1 MNEQKYED
9 QWFEIDKTTYDWSLR
24 AFRTLRKMLKVNI
37 KLHAESDQIQQGSIF
52 LFNHFSRI
60 ETFIPQYLI
69 HETSGDYCWSIASGE
84 FFDDDSILSTY
95 LKKLGVIPHDHQRL
109 FPLLA
114 KQILHGKKIIIFP
127 EGGMVKDHRVMDD
140 SGTFQMF
147 DQMSGVIRKQHTGAA
162 VLAQGIEAFKA
173 TVRNA
178 YRKKNVSKLMYWQ
191 ETLEFENMDALLMS
205 VAKPT
210 LIVPS
215 NITFYPIRSSE
226 NVLLKAVE
234 FISGGLTLKQTEEL
248 LVEGNIIS
256 RDTDMDVT
264 MGQMIDPYRVWHPW
278 NHSLLELVASEFNS
292 LDDVF
297 ALHQKPKYFKQK
309 VLGQYFRKNAKATR
323 NQYMKIIYAN
333 VTVNLSHL
341 AATLIIFCYQ
351 KGQFE
356 VKKDQ
361 FYKALYLSIKALQK
375 HDGLRFHSSLL
386 NSEEYQKL
394 LSGENARLLNFFAV
408 AKRQNLIEEDKTN
421 YFLKEKLNDSHDLLT
436 IRMEN
441 LVAVYQNEVAP
452 LTRIGKALRKAFK
465 DAEKISNK
473 QLALTLFDDQCVS
486 RQWDKNYFSKPQFD
500 DINQYENTA
509 ADPSPFLL
517 MPKKKNGCG
526 VLLVHGLLAS
536 PAEVRGLA
544 EQLYKQGYTVLGVCI
559 KGHGTSPH
567 DLRTRTAEDWYD
579 SVTQSYEILE
589 HLVNQIVLIGFST
602 GGALVLKLA
611 AEKKP
616 RVIAVVAVSVPVH
629 FVNSEMMLASL
640 LHGTNRLVSWVSSLE
655 GVKPFLHND
664 PENASV
670 NYRSIPVR
678 SLYELR
684 RLIHELLVVL
694 PEIKIPALL
703 IYSKNDPI
711 VAIKSAD
718 IILNKLITD
727 EKALHIIHADHH
739 GILYK
744 NSDNIW
750 QRIED
755 FVHDAYAYKDRH
767 NSEEMAVLTEF
778 KKVV

>member
-1 MNEQKYED
+1 MNGRKYED
-9 QWFEIDKTTYDWSLR
+9 QWSEMDKTTYDWSIK

-37 KLHAESDQIQQGSIF
+37 KLHADSDQIQQGSIF

-69 HETSGDYCWSIASGE
+69 HETTGDYSCSIASSE
-84 FFDDDSILSTY
+84 FFNDDSIFSTY
-95 LKKLGVIPHDHQRL
+95 LEKLGVVPHDHQRL

-114 KQILHGKKIIIFP
+114 KQILHGKKVIIFP

-140 SGTFQMF
+140 SGAFQML

-178 YRKKNVSKLMYWQ
+178 YRKKNVSKLIYWQ
-191 ETLEFENMDALLMS
+191 ETLEFENIDALLMS

-226 NVLLKAVE
+226 NLLLKAVE

-264 MGQMIDPYRVWHPW
+264 MGQMVDPYQVWHPW
-278 NHSLLELVASEFNS
+278 NHSLLEWVASEFNS

-297 ALHQKPKYFKQK
+297 ALHQKPENFKQK
-309 VLGQYFRKNAKATR
+309 VLGQYFRKNAKTTR
-323 NQYMKIIYAN
+323 NQYMKIIYVN

-341 AATLIIFCYQ
+341 AATLIIYCYQ

-356 VKKDQ
+356 VKKEQ
-361 FYKALYLSIKALQK
+361 FYRALYLSIKALQK
-375 HDGLRFHSSLL
+375 HDGLHLHTSLL
-386 NSEEYQKL
+386 NTEEYQQL
-394 LSGENARLLNFFAV
+394 LSGEDVRLLHFFEV
-408 AKRQNLIEEDKTN
+408 AIRQNLIEEDDTT
-421 YFLKEKLNDSHDLLT
+421 YFLKEKLNASHDLLT

-441 LVAVYQNEVAP
+441 LIAVYYNEIAP
-452 LTRIGKALRKAFK
+452 ITTVVKAVRKAFEEAK
-465 DAEKISNK
+465 NISNK
-473 QLALTLFDDQCVS
+473 QLALALFDDHCVAW
-486 RQWDKNYFSKPQFD
+486 QWDKHYFSKPQFD
-500 DINQYENTA
+500 DINQYENIEA
-509 ADPSPFLL
+509 NVSPFLL
-517 MPKKKNGCG
+517 MPKHKNGCG

-536 PAEVRGLA
+536 PAEVRGLG
-544 EQLYKQGYTVLGVCI
+544 EHLYKQGYTVLGVCI

-567 DLRTRTAEDWYD
+567 DLRTRTAEDWFE
-579 SVTQSYEILE
+579 SVTQAHDILDY
-589 HLVNQIVLIGFST
+589 LVNQIVVIGFST
-602 GGALVLKLA
+602 GGALALKLA
-611 AEKKP
+611 AEHKP
-616 RVIAVVAVSVPVH
+616 HVIAVVAVSVPVH

-640 LHGTNRLVSWVSSLE
+640 LHGTNQLVSWVSSLE
-655 GVKPFLHND
+655 GVKPFIPNE
-664 PENASV
+664 PENVLV

-684 RLIHELLVVL
+684 RLIHELLIVL
-694 PEIKIPALL
+694 AQIKIPVLL

-718 IILNKLITD
+718 IVLKKLITD
-727 EKALHIIHADHH
+727 EKALHILDAGHH
-739 GILYK
+739 GILYQ

-750 QRIED
+750 NRIED
-755 FVHDAYAYKDRH
+755 FVHDAWVYKDRH
-767 NSEEMAVLTEF
+767 NSEEMTTVTEL

>member
-1 MNEQKYED
+1 
-9 QWFEIDKTTYDWSLR
+9 
-24 AFRTLRKMLKVNI
+24 
-37 KLHAESDQIQQGSIF
+37 
-52 LFNHFSRI
+52 
-60 ETFIPQYLI
+60 
-69 HETSGDYCWSIASGE
+69 
-84 FFDDDSILSTY
+84 
-95 LKKLGVIPHDHQRL
+95 
-109 FPLLA
+109 
-114 KQILHGKKIIIFP
+114 
-127 EGGMVKDHRVMDD
+127 
-140 SGTFQMF
+140 
-147 DQMSGVIRKQHTGAA
+147 
-162 VLAQGIEAFKA
+162 
-173 TVRNA
+173 
-178 YRKKNVSKLMYWQ
+178 
-191 ETLEFENMDALLMS
+191 
-205 VAKPT
+205 
-210 LIVPS
+210 
-215 NITFYPIRSSE
+215 
-226 NVLLKAVE
+226 
-234 FISGGLTLKQTEEL
+234 
-248 LVEGNIIS
+248 
-256 RDTDMDVT
+256 
-264 MGQMIDPYRVWHPW
+264 
-278 NHSLLELVASEFNS
+278 
-292 LDDVF
+292 
-297 ALHQKPKYFKQK
+297 
-309 VLGQYFRKNAKATR
+309 
-323 NQYMKIIYAN
+323 
-333 VTVNLSHL
+333 
-341 AATLIIFCYQ
+341 
-351 KGQFE
+351 
-356 VKKDQ
+356 
-361 FYKALYLSIKALQK
+361 
-375 HDGLRFHSSLL
+375 
-386 NSEEYQKL
+386 
-394 LSGENARLLNFFAV
+394 
-408 AKRQNLIEEDKTN
+408 
-421 YFLKEKLNDSHDLLT
+421 
-436 IRMEN
+436 
-441 LVAVYQNEVAP
+441 
-452 LTRIGKALRKAFK
+452 
-465 DAEKISNK
+465 
-473 QLALTLFDDQCVS
+473 
-486 RQWDKNYFSKPQFD
+486 
-500 DINQYENTA
+500 
-509 ADPSPFLL
+509 
-517 MPKKKNGCG
+517 
-526 VLLVHGLLAS
+526 LLVHGLLAS

>member
-1 MNEQKYED
+1 
-9 QWFEIDKTTYDWSLR
+9 
-24 AFRTLRKMLKVNI
+24 
-37 KLHAESDQIQQGSIF
+37 
-52 LFNHFSRI
+52 
-60 ETFIPQYLI
+60 
-69 HETSGDYCWSIASGE
+69 
-84 FFDDDSILSTY
+84 
-95 LKKLGVIPHDHQRL
+95 
-109 FPLLA
+109 
-114 KQILHGKKIIIFP
+114 
-127 EGGMVKDHRVMDD
+127 
-140 SGTFQMF
+140 
-147 DQMSGVIRKQHTGAA
+147 
-162 VLAQGIEAFKA
+162 
-173 TVRNA
+173 
-178 YRKKNVSKLMYWQ
+178 
-191 ETLEFENMDALLMS
+191 
-205 VAKPT
+205 
-210 LIVPS
+210 
-215 NITFYPIRSSE
+215 
-226 NVLLKAVE
+226 
-234 FISGGLTLKQTEEL
+234 
-248 LVEGNIIS
+248 
-256 RDTDMDVT
+256 
-264 MGQMIDPYRVWHPW
+264 
-278 NHSLLELVASEFNS
+278 
-292 LDDVF
+292 
-297 ALHQKPKYFKQK
+297 
-309 VLGQYFRKNAKATR
+309 
-323 NQYMKIIYAN
+323 MKIIYAN

-526 VLLVHGLLAS
+526 ALLVHGLLAS

-684 RLIHELLVVL
+684 RLIHELLIVL

>member
-264 MGQMIDPYRVWHPW
+264 MGQMVDPYRVWHPW

-361 FYKALYLSIKALQK
+361 FYKALYLGIKALQK

-465 DAEKISNK
+465 DAENISNK

-517 MPKKKNGCG
+517 MPKQKNGCG
-526 VLLVHGLLAS
+526 ALLVHGLLAS

>member
-9 QWFEIDKTTYDWSLR
+9 QWFEMDKTTYDWSLR
-24 AFRTLRKMLKVNI
+24 AFRTLKKMLKVNI
-37 KLHAESDQIQQGSIF
+37 KLHGGSDKIQQGSIF

-69 HETSGDYCWSIASGE
+69 HETTGDYCWSIASSE

-95 LKKLGVIPHDHQRL
+95 LKKLGVVPHDHQRL

-114 KQILHGKKIIIFP
+114 KQILHGQKIIIFP
-127 EGGMVKDHRVMDD
+127 EGGMVKDHRVIDD
-140 SGTFQMF
+140 SGGFQMF

-178 YRKKNVSKLMYWQ
+178 YRKKNVSKLRYWQ
-191 ETLEFENMDALLMS
+191 ETLEFENLDALLMS

-215 NITFYPIRSSE
+215 NITFYPIRSSD

-234 FISGGLTLKQTEEL
+234 FIAGGLTLKQTEEL

-264 MGQMIDPYRVWHPW
+264 MGQMVDPYRVWHPW

-292 LDDVF
+292 LDEVF

-333 VTVNLSHL
+333 VTINLSHL
-341 AATLIIFCYQ
+341 AATLIISCYQ

-356 VKKDQ
+356 VNKEQ

-375 HDGLRFHSSLL
+375 HDNLRLHASLL
-386 NSEEYQKL
+386 NTEEYQQL
-394 LSGENARLLNFFAV
+394 LSGKNVRLLHFFAV
-408 AKRQNLIEEDKTN
+408 AKKQNLIEEDDTN
-421 YFLKEKLNDSHDLLT
+421 YFLKEKLNDSHDFLT

-441 LVAVYQNEVAP
+441 LIAVYQNEVAP
-452 LTRIGKALRKAFK
+452 VALVGKAIRQAFK
-465 DAEKISNK
+465 DAAKISNK
-473 QLALTLFDDQCVS
+473 QLALALFDDHCVS
-486 RQWDKNYFSKPQFD
+486 RQWDKNYFSKPKFD
-500 DINQYENTA
+500 DINQYENIKVDA
-509 ADPSPFLL
+509 SPFLL
-517 MPKKKNGCG
+517 MPKHNNGCG
-526 VLLVHGLLAS
+526 ILLVHGLLAS
-536 PAEVRGLA
+536 PAEVRGLG
-544 EQLYKQGYTVLGVCI
+544 EQFYKQGYTVLGVCI

-567 DLRTRTAEDWYD
+567 DLRTRTAEDWYH
-579 SVTQSYEILE
+579 SITQAYEILE

-602 GGALVLKLA
+602 GGALALKMA
-611 AEKKP
+611 AEHKP
-616 RVIAVVAVSVPVH
+616 HIIAVVAVSVPIH

-640 LHGTNRLVSWVSSLE
+640 LHGTNQLVSWVSSHE

-664 PENASV
+664 PENISV
-670 NYRSIPVR
+670 NYCSIPVR

-684 RLIHELLVVL
+684 RLIHELLIL
-694 PEIKIPALL
+694 LSKINIPVLL

-739 GILYK
+739 GILFK
-744 NSDNIW
+744 NTENIW

-755 FVHDAYAYKDRH
+755 FVSDAWVYKDSH
-767 NSEEMAVLTEF
+767 NSGKITMLNEL